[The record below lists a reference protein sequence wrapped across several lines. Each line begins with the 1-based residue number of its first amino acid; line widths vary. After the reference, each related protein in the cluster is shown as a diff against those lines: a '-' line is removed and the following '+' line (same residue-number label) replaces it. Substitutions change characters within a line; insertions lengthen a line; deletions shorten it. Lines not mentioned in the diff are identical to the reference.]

1 VRALRGSGTVRG
13 AERGAGHLPYRG
25 NGGARANN
33 IVGEAGRRGM
43 VWTPSRGGG
52 GGEGSAMDVAARFA
66 VVRAGSCARSTFG
79 VLAVADVAP
88 HRGRQGGRG
97 RGCGGR

>member
-1 VRALRGSGTVRG
+1 VRG

-33 IVGEAGRRGM
+33 IVRRRAGGAWCGR
-43 VWTPSRGGG
+43 PHGGG
-52 GGEGSAMDVAARFA
+52 WEGEGGAMDVAARFA
-66 VVRAGSCARSTFG
+66 VVRTGSCARSTLG

-97 RGCGGR
+97 R